1 MPFSTTW
8 IDLEITILS
17 EISQKEKKKLQYD
30 VTHMW
35 NLKYD
40 RNELPTKQKHIHR
53 QTDL

>member
-1 MPFSTTW
+1 MTFSTTW